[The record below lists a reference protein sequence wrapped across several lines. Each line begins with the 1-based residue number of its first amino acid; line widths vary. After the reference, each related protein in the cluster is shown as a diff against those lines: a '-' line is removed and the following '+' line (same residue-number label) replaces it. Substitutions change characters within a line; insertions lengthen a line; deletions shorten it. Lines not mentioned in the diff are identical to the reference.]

1 MLPKKE
7 CIMKKC
13 RTCKEMKPFDD
24 FHKWKYSKDGFKG
37 ECKICIKKYI
47 DKTKEK
53 GYQKKTKKNSEGYL
67 KKNGYKKI
75 SRVGH
80 PNSDMC
86 GKIFEHTYV
95 MSEFLGR
102 PLKKKETIHHKN
114 GIISDNRIDNLE
126 LFDSR
131 HGPGQS
137 VNEKIYWCIQFL
149 NEYGYI
155 VSKE

>member
-1 MLPKKE
+1 
-7 CIMKKC
+7 MKKC
-13 RTCKEMKPFDD
+13 RICKETQEFES

-37 ECKICIKKYI
+37 ECKKCIKEYI
-47 DKTKEK
+47 IRTKQP
-53 GYQKKTKKNSEGYL
+53 GYQKKSKKTSEGYL

-75 SRVGH
+75 SRIGH

-102 PLKKKETIHHKN
+102 PLRKTETVHHKN
-114 GIISDNRIDNLE
+114 GIRNDNRIENLE
-126 LFDSR
+126 LFDQR

-137 VNEKIYWCIQFL
+137 VQDKINWCIQFL
-149 NEYGYI
+149 EEYGYKI
-155 VSKE
+155 KEGDKVSPPS